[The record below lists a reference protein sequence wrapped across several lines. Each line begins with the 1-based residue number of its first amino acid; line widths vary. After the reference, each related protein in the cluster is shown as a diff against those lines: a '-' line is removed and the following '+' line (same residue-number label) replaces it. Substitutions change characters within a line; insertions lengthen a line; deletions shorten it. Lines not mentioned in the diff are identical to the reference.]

1 MMNDNNMKPLLI
13 IGSGAMASLFAAR
26 LSAAGIPVVMLAGW
40 PQAVEAIRSRG
51 LCLVAPDGREVNY
64 PVQVVSSPADCAG
77 VSYALVLVKSW
88 QTSRAAVQLAACL
101 APHGL
106 ALTLQNG
113 VGNWELLSQT
123 LGPERTALGVTT
135 VGANLIEPGRVRAA
149 GEGVIT
155 LSVHPRMDLLANL
168 FRRAGFTVETTNDT
182 DALVWGKLVINAAI
196 NPLTALLDVPN
207 GALLEQP
214 EARSL
219 LAAAASE
226 AAGVAAAQGIR
237 LPYPDPVAAVETVA
251 GRTSQNLSSMLQ
263 DLQRGAPTEVEA
275 INGAIVRAGE
285 KTGILTPVHR
295 TLYRLVK
302 ARAARAEEDG
312 RCHHA

>member
-1 MMNDNNMKPLLI
+1 MQPLLI

-26 LSAAGIPVVMLAGW
+26 LSAAGVPVVMLAGW

-51 LCLVAPDGREVNY
+51 LCLEEAGGRQVSY
-64 PVQVVSSPADCAG
+64 PIQVVTSPTDCAG
-77 VSYALVLVKSW
+77 VGYALVLVKSW
-88 QTSRAAVQLAACL
+88 QTSRAAVQLATCL
-101 APHGL
+101 APDGL

-113 VGNWELLSQT
+113 LGNWELLSQT
-123 LGPERTALGVTT
+123 LGPERTAFGVTT
-135 VGANLIEPGRVRAA
+135 FGANLIEPGRVRAG

-155 LSVHPRMDLLANL
+155 LSAHPRIDRLADL
-168 FRRAGFTVETTNDT
+168 FRRAGFAVETTDDT
-182 DALVWGKLVINAAI
+182 EALAWGKLVINAAI
-196 NPLTALLDVPN
+196 NPLTALLSVPN
-207 GALLEQP
+207 GTLLEQP

-251 GRTSQNLSSMLQ
+251 RRTSQNLSSMLQ

-275 INGAIVRAGE
+275 INGAIVRAGV

-295 TLYRLVK
+295 TLYQLVK
-302 ARAARAEEDG
+302 ARAAQTENG
-312 RCHHA
+312 RR